1 MVLSHLGILPGLS
14 LHDSCLY
21 GFPTEGEWDN
31 LGWLLGDCGDVG
43 AGVDDLVGGGAGLG
57 QGEGRGGLLRLLLL
71 WQEIAELKQQQLILQ
86 AWVSLNNT
94 EY

>member
-1 MVLSHLGILPGLS
+1 M
-14 LHDSCLY
+14 
-21 GFPTEGEWDN
+21 
-31 LGWLLGDCGDVG
+31 
-43 AGVDDLVGGGAGLG
+43 DDLVGGGAGLG